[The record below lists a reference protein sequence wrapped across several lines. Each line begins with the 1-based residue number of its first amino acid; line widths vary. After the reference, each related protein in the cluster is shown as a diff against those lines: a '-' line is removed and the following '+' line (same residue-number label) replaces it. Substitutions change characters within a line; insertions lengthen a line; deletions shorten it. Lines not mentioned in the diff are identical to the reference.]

1 MGDAHEQI
9 GARDERRL
17 TAARHGVEGFY
28 LTTENSKN
36 TKNRKKTMMGFLY
49 ALFAFYA
56 VFGLPKGFDA
66 FKNGEIEATIPF
78 DTNLC

>member
-1 MGDAHEQI
+1 
-9 GARDERRL
+9 
-17 TAARHGVEGFY
+17 
-28 LTTENSKN
+28 
-36 TKNRKKTMMGFLY
+36 MMGFLY